1 VARQLAIR
9 YKGEIMEH
17 GIVSLK
23 KGNKIIQRPKS
34 DYEMNKKVWEH
45 RGWSLVEDKPEK
57 PKKKKSKK

>member
-1 VARQLAIR
+1 
-9 YKGEIMEH
+9 MEH